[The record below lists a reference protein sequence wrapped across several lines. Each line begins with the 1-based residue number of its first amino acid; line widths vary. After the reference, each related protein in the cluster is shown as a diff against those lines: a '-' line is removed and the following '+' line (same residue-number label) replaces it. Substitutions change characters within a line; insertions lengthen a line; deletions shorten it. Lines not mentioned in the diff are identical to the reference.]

1 MIKMSP
7 YYDEHS
13 LNRIMKSGFRL
24 NIINFNIN
32 NSIKSSKKFFEKK
45 RITLFSISKNLNH
58 QTTINQLKDFENSYD
73 RIKKLGIH
81 EIYCCALENF
91 INLKSKFESININKI
106 KIIPDEKGIFTKHLG
121 MLTTFS
127 KDENKFESKNYM
139 AVVTDGIVEKWWED
153 IQDYKN
159 NKNRLVSSEMR
170 AENCMEYLY
179 GSE

>member
-1 MIKMSP
+1 
-7 YYDEHS
+7 
-13 LNRIMKSGFRL
+13 MKSGFRL

-45 RITLFSISKNLNH
+45 RITLFSISQNLNH
-58 QTTINQLKDFENSYD
+58 QITINQLKNFERSYD

-91 INLKSKFESININKI
+91 INLKSEFESINVNKI

-121 MLTTFS
+121 MLTSSS
-127 KDENKFESKNYM
+127 KGENKFESKNYM
-139 AVVTDGIVEKWWED
+139 AVITDGIVEKWWGD
-153 IQDYKN
+153 IHDYRN
-159 NKNRLVSSEMR
+159 NKNRLIYNEMSV
-170 AENCMEYLY
+170 ENCIDYLY